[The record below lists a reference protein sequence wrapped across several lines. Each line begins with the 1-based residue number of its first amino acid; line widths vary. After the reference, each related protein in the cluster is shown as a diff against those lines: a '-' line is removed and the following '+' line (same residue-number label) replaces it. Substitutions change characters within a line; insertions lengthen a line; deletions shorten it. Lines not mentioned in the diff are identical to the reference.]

1 MNPTIVLAILAV
13 ALATLPAPALA
24 ADDSDDDTASQTDID
39 ELADEIKDL
48 ASSLRTL
55 RTTVDGLIS
64 TAATINTNVSDLTK
78 YGQVAVIMSKPHATY
93 PASRPA
99 DTHLL
104 GSSIPDFPAG
114 TVAADRR
121 FTDRKLPAGT
131 YLFELSNP
139 AYSDNI
145 VCHGAISRRHPLGGN
160 SRFKSVCPR
169 VWVVFRHEEPRREE
183 RLDDGFGVFTS
194 DGTGVFWI
202 RHQFPTG
209 WSFEDK
215 PAGDYT
221 GALKIT
227 RLK

>member
-1 MNPTIVLAILAV
+1 MKTFVLAVLAV
-13 ALATLPAPALA
+13 ALATLAAPAFS
-24 ADDSDDDTASQTDID
+24 ADDADDGAATKTDID
-39 ELADEIKDL
+39 ELATEIKQL
-48 ASSLRTL
+48 ASSVSTL
-55 RTTVDGLIS
+55 QTTVNDLVS
-64 TAATINTNVSDLTK
+64 TAATIDTNVDDLIK
-78 YGQVAVIMSKPHATY
+78 HGQVAVIMSKPHATN

-104 GSSIPDFPAG
+104 GSSIAGFPAG
-114 TVAADRR
+114 AVAADGK

-145 VCHGAISRRHPLGGN
+145 VCHGAISRRHRLGGG

-169 VWVVFRHEEPRREE
+169 VWVVFRHDQPRREE
-183 RLDDGFGVFTS
+183 RLDDGFAVFTS
-194 DGTGVFWI
+194 DGTGGSWI
-202 RHQFPTG
+202 RHQYPTG

-215 PAGDYT
+215 PAGNYT